1 MKNLTANP
9 LSMLQHDGSRLA
21 LPAHSN
27 PPTLVVQDPVIL
39 GVFFGFDIVREKV
52 VTVDFHDIE
61 LNPQDQPF
69 IVSREIFDA
78 LPEHRVEF
86 VTPDYDSAIY
96 NALQVPHVIRRF
108 LAKAKAMVTIPEAPI
123 QNNQL

>member
-21 LPAHSN
+21 LPAHET
-27 PPTLVVQDPVIL
+27 PPTLVVQDPIIM

-52 VTVDFHDIE
+52 ITVDFHGVE
-61 LNPQDQPF
+61 LHPKDQPF

-78 LPEHRVEF
+78 LPADSVEF
-86 VTPDYDSAIY
+86 ITPDYDSAIY

-108 LAKAKAMVTIPEAPI
+108 LAKAKALVTSPEVPL
-123 QNNQL
+123 QN